1 MSRNFY
7 YRQHPQHSF
16 PIPLGA
22 FEGVYYQKFRDEKF
36 NNIANFKTGTGKKY
50 AEKTVKVLEND
61 RFLESMGSSIRTNL
75 YLSRQISSSE
85 IPSPRQLL
93 KEINEKISAL
103 EKAAKEHM
111 HWWGTTQKGSTER
124 AKIQQEINELMP
136 SYERLYEYIENK
148 RLKNIDNLPSA
159 NEIINPSCASYRRCK
174 TKKSYAGKSSRKVK
188 NTKNRRTKYRRA
200 IIN

>member
-22 FEGVYYQKFRDEKF
+22 FEDVYYNKFRDEKF
-36 NNIANFKTGTGKKY
+36 NNIANFKTKTGKEY
-50 AEKTVKVLEND
+50 AKITVKVLEND
-61 RFLESMGSSIRTNL
+61 RFLESMGSSIHL
-75 YLSRQISSSE
+75 YPRREISSSKQL
-85 IPSPRQLL
+85 PSPRKLL

-111 HWWGTTQKGSTER
+111 HWWGTTEKGSTER

-136 SYERLYEYIENK
+136 SYERL
-148 RLKNIDNLPSA
+148 
-159 NEIINPSCASYRRCK
+159 
-174 TKKSYAGKSSRKVK
+174 
-188 NTKNRRTKYRRA
+188 
-200 IIN
+200 